1 MAKRL
6 RHLPESGTITSSR
19 PQTLPKK
26 QKALF
31 RDVLLL
37 LEEKAVQFAVSGA
50 FAFQQHTG
58 IFRDTKDL
66 DIFLPAKEASEALA
80 CLVEHGFECE
90 VCDPVWLA
98 KAHRGDYFVDLITGM
113 SNAVITVDDSWIE
126 HSQPATVLGVET
138 RLLAPEELLAS
149 KLFVM
154 RRDRFDGADIA
165 HIIYA
170 TRGKLDW
177 ERILRHV
184 GEHWEVLLWALLLF
198 RYVYPSHSDYVPA
211 RLWQDLIGR
220 LTAALSHPDAKQE
233 FRGSLIDDSIF
244 AIDVKEWELEDL
256 QARYRAALKSTI
268 TVPPGAACAEVRESV
283 VE

>member
-1 MAKRL
+1 M
-6 RHLPESGTITSSR
+6 
-19 PQTLPKK
+19 
-26 QKALF
+26 F
-31 RDVLLL
+31 REVLQL
-37 LEEKAVQFAVSGA
+37 LEQHEIPFAVSGA

-58 IFRDTKDL
+58 ICRDTKDL
-66 DIFLPAKEASEALA
+66 DVFLPAKDACEALS
-80 CLVEHGFECE
+80 CLMEDGFECE

-113 SNAVITVDDSWIE
+113 SNAVITVDDSWID

-149 KLFVM
+149 KLFVV

-165 HIIYA
+165 HIVYA

-177 ERILRHV
+177 ERILQHV

-211 RLWQDLIGR
+211 SLWQDLIGR
-220 LTAALSHPDAKQE
+220 LMAALVHPDAKQE

-268 TVPPGAACAEVRESV
+268 TVPPGAACADVRESV